1 MTRWSCLTSRIV
13 LALVV
18 LLPLVACA
26 SEDDA
31 SGSVEVPILIGSSF
45 RDAQAQLANKGL
57 RWRIADGERV
67 FAKAPTGDSISTS
80 DDDVVRSQEP
90 AAGARV
96 KPKSIVT
103 VEIDCDLPEKAL
115 DPEGR
120 CID

>member
-13 LALVV
+13 LTLVV

-31 SGSVEVPILIGSSF
+31 SGSVVVPNLIGSSF

-67 FAKAPTGDSISTS
+67 FAEAPTGDSISTS
-80 DDDVVRSQEP
+80 DDDVIRSQEP
-90 AAGARV
+90 AARARV
-96 KPKSIVT
+96 KPKAVVT
-103 VEIDCDLPEKAL
+103 LEISCELPERAL